1 MLKRSAHVCLLDP
14 VTSLPVVFGDS
25 PARQRAAVAP
35 PRRGTKVSV
44 ASQPRQETLSAG
56 PRQRAGSL
64 RRHVCHAGDAPDLCI
79 TIK

>member
-25 PARQRAAVAP
+25 PAQHMAAVRPAP
-35 PRRGTKVSV
+35 TRAKLSV